1 MLDGKNV
8 SWLPAYGPEMRGG
21 TANCSVILA
30 DDMIGSPI
38 VTEATALIAMNL
50 PSLEKFEQALVP
62 RGLLIVNSSLVN
74 KKAKRDDIDAY

>member
-1 MLDGKNV
+1 
-8 SWLPAYGPEMRGG
+8 MRGG

-50 PSLEKFEQALVP
+50 PSLKFEQALVP

-74 KKAKRDDIDAY
+74 KRPKGMI